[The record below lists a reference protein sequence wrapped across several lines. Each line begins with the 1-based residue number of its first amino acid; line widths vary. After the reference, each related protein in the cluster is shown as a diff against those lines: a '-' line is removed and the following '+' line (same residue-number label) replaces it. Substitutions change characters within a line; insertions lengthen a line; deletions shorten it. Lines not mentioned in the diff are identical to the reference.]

1 MKVLCAGDSITRGH
15 VSADYVAML
24 RQALPD
30 ATVVNAGVNL
40 ELSSGLVSR
49 LDALTEYRSDV
60 ACVLTGT
67 NNVRYALDE
76 HDAERLRRRWQL
88 TQSPSLA
95 SYRDDLRTIA
105 RRLRE
110 TAARV
115 ALSSLPIIGE
125 VLDSEPVRRA
135 AEYSSVV
142 REVAAEQQIGYLPL
156 HERMVAFLE
165 QHPAVP
171 KTRFRPGVYLGA
183 TAAMQRFL
191 LRRSFDAISR
201 SRGLQLT
208 TDTIHLNGRGAAML
222 AGLVITWVLKEP
234 LLGRASAT

>member
-1 MKVLCAGDSITRGH
+1 M
-15 VSADYVAML
+15 SADYVAL
-24 RQALPD
+24 IRQALPD
-30 ATVVNAGVNL
+30 VEVVNAGVNL

-49 LDALTEYRSDV
+49 LGALTEHQPDV

-88 TQSPSLA
+88 TDTPSPA

-105 RRLRE
+105 GRLRE
-110 TAARV
+110 TGARV
-115 ALSSLPIIGE
+115 ALSSLPVIGE

-142 REVAAEQQIGYLPL
+142 REVAAEQQVGYLPL

-165 QHPAVP
+165 RHPAVP
-171 KTRFRPGVYLGA
+171 ATRFRPGRYLVT
-183 TAAMQRFL
+183 TAALQNFL

-222 AGLVITWVLKEP
+222 AELAIAWCGSMAPGIMAEDAKSRASR
-234 LLGRASAT
+234 RASAT